1 MGFENVLVVDKNAH
15 LPSFCAFTFKEDD
28 PCAVAWI
35 DFWAVEPCSNA
46 ETDYARG
53 QKYAEE
59 AISHVR
65 TTRQPAFI
73 ECVLIFI
80 GIKLRER
87 NRCAGGLENGFA
99 DRIAEEFPGVMERV
113 LMRVLAWRPGRSRP
127 AGFAVN

>member
-1 MGFENVLVVDKNAH
+1 MSFENVLVVDKSAH
-15 LPSFCAFTFKEDD
+15 LPSFCAVTFKEGD

-35 DFWAVEPCSNA
+35 DFWAVESGNNT

-53 QKYAEE
+53 EKYAQE

-80 GIKLRER
+80 VIKLRER
-87 NRCAGGLENGFA
+87 NQCAGGLENGFA
-99 DRIAEEFPGVMERV
+99 DRIAQEFPGVMERV
-113 LMRVLAWRPGRSRP
+113 LMRVLACRPRRP
-127 AGFAVN
+127 RPPAFPVH